1 MKLIQ
6 GIAEGL
12 ATVVY
17 KSVLL
22 IFYTL
27 AWIPNWI
34 LVGLVI
40 LSGVMRIV
48 YYLLFIY
55 PTRIVDK
62 IFSFNL
68 ETYFIKPVTMF
79 GQKLDEI
86 ISSDIVNKIEN
97 LPYKIDE
104 KLNEWFTF
112 YKKTIEVTTIFSKGY
127 FIYSHPKVNIGGSYA
142 IHTLIHTASEN
153 D

>member
-34 LVGLVI
+34 LIGLII
-40 LSGVMRIV
+40 LSGVMRSV

-55 PTRIVDK
+55 PTRLVDK

-79 GQKLDEI
+79 DQKLDEI
-86 ISSDIVNKIEN
+86 ISSDILDKIEN
-97 LPYKIDE
+97 LPYKIED
-104 KLNEWFTF
+104 KLNEWFKF
-112 YKKTIEVTTIFSKGY
+112 CKKTIEITTIFVKGY
-127 FIYSHPKVNIGGSYA
+127 FI
-142 IHTLIHTASEN
+142 
-153 D
+153 

>member
-6 GIAEGL
+6 DIAEGL

-22 IFYTL
+22 IFYIL

-34 LVGLVI
+34 LIGLIILIGVI
-40 LSGVMRIV
+40 RIV
-48 YYLLFIY
+48 FRLLFLF
-55 PTRIVDK
+55 PMRTMDK

-68 ETYFIKPVTMF
+68 ETYFIKTETMF

-86 ISSDIVNKIEN
+86 ISSDILDKIEN
-97 LPYKIDE
+97 LPYKIED
-104 KLNEWFTF
+104 KLNE
-112 YKKTIEVTTIFSKGY
+112 
-127 FIYSHPKVNIGGSYA
+127 
-142 IHTLIHTASEN
+142 
-153 D
+153 

>member
-40 LSGVMRIV
+40 LSWVMRIV

-79 GQKLDEI
+79 DQKLDEI

-97 LPYKIDE
+97 LPNKIDE
-104 KLNEWFTF
+104 KLN
-112 YKKTIEVTTIFSKGY
+112 
-127 FIYSHPKVNIGGSYA
+127 
-142 IHTLIHTASEN
+142 